1 MKNSASDIKD
11 YFEYTL
17 KTHGEKTI
25 NLSLRIYINKE
36 NRIVFIIKTWY
47 YLELLIPE
55 TKKLLGST
63 KSRINKN
70 QKGKKV
76 PHVPHKSLK

>member
-36 NRIVFIIKTWY
+36 NRMFIIKTWC

-76 PHVPHKSLK
+76 LHVPHESLK

>member
-25 NLSLRIYINKE
+25 NLSLRMYINKE
-36 NRIVFIIKTWY
+36 NRMFIIKTWC

-76 PHVPHKSLK
+76 PHVPHESLK

>member
-36 NRIVFIIKTWY
+36 NRMFIIKTWC

-70 QKGKKV
+70 QKRKKV
-76 PHVPHKSLK
+76 LHVPHESLK